1 MRPVLVNGRFLSAPQ
16 SGVQRSARELT
27 MALDRVLAQRD
38 TGEDWRIAIP
48 RDAEVPKL
56 DYIAPWQVDGT
67 GGQFWEQVSL
77 AWAARGCVLVNLANS
92 APLMHGRSVVL
103 LHDAQVWDAPS
114 SYGRAFRTWYALMHP
129 LVARRAPVLATVS
142 RHSAQRL
149 TEHGVTRRSDIVV
162 IGNGLDHI
170 LSTLADTSVADDLGS
185 FVLTMGSAQPH
196 KRTGF
201 LLDIFADERLADV
214 TLAVTGA
221 LPDSVA
227 VSSNV
232 RPLGPVSDEVLRGLF
247 QKADLF
253 LFPSQTEGFG
263 LPPGEAILC
272 GCAAVVSSGGAL
284 GEVYDGAARL
294 LDQDDREAWICTIRA
309 LLDDPAARETLVAQ
323 GRARISGLTWEASAE
338 SLLDAMGAAL
348 GAGRG
353 VDATPNRRLA
363 VPRG

>member
-1 MRPVLVNGRFLSAPQ
+1 
-16 SGVQRSARELT
+16 
-27 MALDRVLAQRD
+27 
-38 TGEDWRIAIP
+38 
-48 RDAEVPKL
+48 
-56 DYIAPWQVDGT
+56 
-67 GGQFWEQVSL
+67 
-77 AWAARGCVLVNLANS
+77 
-92 APLMHGRSVVL
+92 VVL
-103 LHDAQVWDAPS
+103 LHDAQVWDAPN

-129 LVARRAPVLATVS
+129 VVARRALVLATVS

-149 TEHGVTRRSDIVV
+149 TEHGVTRRSDIAV

-170 LSTLADTSVADDLGS
+170 LSTPADTRVADDLGH

-221 LPDSVA
+221 LPETTA
-227 VSSNV
+227 VPSNV
-232 RPLGPVSDEVLRGLF
+232 RPVGPVSDEVLRGLF

-272 GCAAVVSSGGAL
+272 GCAAVISSGGAL

-294 LDQDDREAWICTIRA
+294 LDQDDREAWIRTIRA
-309 LLDDPAARETLVAQ
+309 LLDDPAARCTLVAQ
-323 GRARISGLTWEASAE
+323 GRATISGLTWEASAE
-338 SLLDAMGAAL
+338 SLLDAMAAAAGAD
-348 GAGRG
+348 R
-353 VDATPNRRLA
+353 V
-363 VPRG
+363 VPPMPKGHSAAPPG